1 MAASHRQQVAGNL
14 PRTFFDSNIWLYA
27 DDDDAPAKQLIARQ
41 LILDHR
47 RARSGVV
54 SMQVLQEYFRNATR
68 KLHLDPGI
76 ARRKVELMIQF
87 HVVVPDPDDVFAAID
102 LYRLHGFSFWDS
114 MIVHMA
120 RKSGC
125 RIVLS
130 EDMQHEREIYGIQ
143 IVNPFK

>member
-1 MAASHRQQVAGNL
+1 MAASPRPQAVPNL
-14 PRTFFDSNIWLYA
+14 QRTFLDSNIWLYA
-27 DDDDAPAKQLIARQ
+27 DDDDSPAKQSTARR

-47 RARSGVV
+47 RARTGVV

-68 KLHLDPGI
+68 KLKLDAGL

-87 HVVVPDPDDVFAAID
+87 QVVVPDPDDIFAAID

-125 RIVLS
+125 RVLLS
-130 EDMQHEREIYGIQ
+130 EDMQHDREIYGIQ
-143 IVNPFK
+143 IVNPFR

>member
-1 MAASHRQQVAGNL
+1 MAASARTQASGSL
-14 PRTFFDSNIWLYA
+14 PRTFLDSNIWLYA
-27 DDDDAPAKQLIARQ
+27 DDDDSPGKQSIARQ
-41 LILDHR
+41 LIIDHR

-54 SMQVLQEYFRNATR
+54 SIQVLQEYFRNATR
-68 KLHLDPGI
+68 KLKLDAGL

-87 HVVVPDPDDVFAAID
+87 HVVVPDPDDIFAAID

-120 RKSGC
+120 RKSNC
-125 RIVLS
+125 RMLLS